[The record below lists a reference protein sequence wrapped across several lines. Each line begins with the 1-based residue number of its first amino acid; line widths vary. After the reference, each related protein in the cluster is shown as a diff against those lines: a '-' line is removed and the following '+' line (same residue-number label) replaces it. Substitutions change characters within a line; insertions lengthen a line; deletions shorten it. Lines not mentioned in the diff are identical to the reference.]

1 MKYVNI
7 IVKRLLS
14 TGPSEHSAK
23 FSDSRR
29 LTNFLGKK
37 NTTYVSSSIRNKK
50 YIITDNLKNYY
61 VITSYNGN
69 KVNVDKKLQIFY
81 DTHFWK
87 NGIAHTME
95 PLVVPT
101 NEQMQEHKTRNV
113 KVGKLLSL
121 IDIKYGDLVKAD
133 GTQEFS
139 ELQKLLNAGWI

>member
-1 MKYVNI
+1 
-7 IVKRLLS
+7 
-14 TGPSEHSAK
+14 
-23 FSDSRR
+23 
-29 LTNFLGKK
+29 
-37 NTTYVSSSIRNKK
+37 
-50 YIITDNLKNYY
+50 
-61 VITSYNGN
+61 
-69 KVNVDKKLQIFY
+69 
-81 DTHFWK
+81 
-87 NGIAHTME
+87 ME